1 MRTRRESAF
10 NTQIIAIPYQTP
22 TDILK
27 DTGSTRGEKQ
37 LDSRFQSWD
46 GKCSVIRPMGK
57 HALQSSASP
66 PLALPEQTLTSTELQ
81 RTVQKQDAPSLS
93 AGERNITS
101 LRMEQ
106 IFSRKYNSDSFL
118 FTL

>member
-27 DTGSTRGEKQ
+27 DTGSKRGEKQ

-46 GKCSVIRPMGK
+46 GKCSVIRTMGK

-66 PLALPEQTLTSTELQ
+66 SLALPEQTLTSTELQ